1 MLEER
6 VQELERKK
14 LNNKIK
20 HNKALAK
27 RVIGLM
33 RKEREEKAEWARKE
47 EASHSKK
54 EATKDMVSQWSD
66 RGQECS
72 KDVHLWRR

>member
-1 MLEER
+1 
-6 VQELERKK
+6 
-14 LNNKIK
+14 
-20 HNKALAK
+20 
-27 RVIGLM
+27 M
-33 RKEREEKAEWARKE
+33 RKEREEEAEWARKE

-54 EATKDMVSQWSD
+54 EATKDMVSRWSD